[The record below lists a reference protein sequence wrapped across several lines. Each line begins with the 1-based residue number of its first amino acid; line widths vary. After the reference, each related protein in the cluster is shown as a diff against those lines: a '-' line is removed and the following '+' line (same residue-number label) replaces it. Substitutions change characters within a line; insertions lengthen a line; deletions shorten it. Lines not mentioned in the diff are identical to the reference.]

1 MEGDRD
7 MDTTTVLTPAVSLL
21 GVRDLNIFFRSAA
34 EPVNVVSNLNFDIKE
49 SEIFGLAGESGC
61 GKSITALSILGILPS
76 SARAE
81 GEITFKDKNLL
92 TLDRESIRRIRG
104 NEISMIFQEPM
115 TSLNPVLTIGYQIAE
130 VLMTHKALNKKDA
143 MDKAVE
149 LLRSVRIPS
158 PELRAREYPHQMS
171 GGMRQRVMI
180 AMAIACNP
188 ALLIADEPT
197 TALDVTIQAQI
208 LALIQGLREEK
219 KMSILFIT
227 HDLAIISENAAR
239 VGIMYAGR
247 IMELAETRD
256 IFSNPRHPYT
266 MGLLDSLPQQKG
278 KNLKPI
284 PGFVPRPEAL
294 PPGCKFSDRCSHV
307 RDYCR
312 QQEPQLSEIAPRHFS
327 RCIRAKEISWSF

>member
-1 MEGDRD
+1 
-7 MDTTTVLTPAVSLL
+7 MDGQRNMNDAAAISPDVPLL
-21 GVRDLNIFFRSAA
+21 GVNDLTISFRSAA
-34 EPVNVVSNLNFDIKE
+34 EPVTVVSNLNFDIKE

-61 GKSITALSILGILPS
+61 GKSITALSILGILP
-76 SARAE
+76 AIAHAE
-81 GEITFKDKNLL
+81 GEISFRGRDLL
-92 TLDRESIRRIRG
+92 TLDREAIRRIRG

-130 VLMTHKALNKKDA
+130 VLMTHKAMKKKEA
-143 MDKAVE
+143 MDRAIE
-149 LLRSVRIPS
+149 LLRSVRISS
-158 PELRAREYPHQMS
+158 PELRVREYPHQMS

-208 LALIQGLREEK
+208 LELIQGLREEK

-247 IMELAETRD
+247 IMELAMTRD

-266 MGLLDSLPQQKG
+266 MGLLDSLPRQKG
-278 KNLKPI
+278 RDLKPI

-312 QQEPQLSEIAPRHFS
+312 QQEPQLSEITPGHFS
-327 RCIRAKEISWSF
+327 RCIRAKEISWSY

>member
-1 MEGDRD
+1 
-7 MDTTTVLTPAVSLL
+7 VSLL
-21 GVRDLNIFFRSAA
+21 GVRDLNIYFRSAA
-34 EPVNVVSNLNFDIKE
+34 DSVNVVSNLNFAIKE

-61 GKSITALSILGILPS
+61 GKSITALSVLGILPS
-76 SARAE
+76 NARAE
-81 GEITFKDKNLL
+81 GEISFKGKNLL
-92 TLDRESIRRIRG
+92 ALDRESIRRIRG

-130 VLMTHKALNKKDA
+130 VLMTHKSMGKKDA

-208 LALIQGLREEK
+208 LELIQGLREEK

-227 HDLAIISENAAR
+227 HDLAIISENAVR

-247 IMELAETRD
+247 LMELAETRD

-278 KNLKPI
+278 KDLKPI

-294 PPGCKFSDRCSHV
+294 PPGCKFSDRCSYV

-312 QQEPQLSEIAPRHFS
+312 QQEPQLSEIAPSHFS
-327 RCIRAKEISWSF
+327 RCIRAEEILWNF

>member
-1 MEGDRD
+1 M
-7 MDTTTVLTPAVSLL
+7 SLL
-21 GVRDLNIFFRSAA
+21 GVRDLNIFFRSAT
-34 EPVNVVSNLNFDIKE
+34 EPVNVVSNLNFNIKE

-81 GEITFKDKNLL
+81 GEISFWGKNLL
-92 TLDRESIRRIRG
+92 SLDGESLRRIRG
-104 NEISMIFQEPM
+104 NDISMIFQEPM

-130 VLMTHKALNKKDA
+130 VLITHKAMNKKDA
-143 MDKAVE
+143 MDRAVE
-149 LLRSVRIPS
+149 LLRSVKIPS
-158 PELRAREYPHQMS
+158 PELRAKEYPHQMS

-208 LALIQGLREEK
+208 LELIQGLREEK

-239 VGIMYAGR
+239 VAIMYAGR
-247 IMELAETRD
+247 IMELAKTSD

-278 KNLKPI
+278 KVLKPI

-312 QQEPQLSEIAPRHFS
+312 QQEPELTELALSHFS
-327 RCIRAKEISWSF
+327 RCIRANEISWNF

>member
-7 MDTTTVLTPAVSLL
+7 MANGVAMKSPSSLL
-21 GVRDLNIFFRSAA
+21 NVSDLNIFFRSAA
-34 EPVNVVSNLNFDIKE
+34 GPVNVVSNLNFDIKE

-81 GEITFKDKNLL
+81 GEITFKDKDLL
-92 TLDRESIRRIRG
+92 TLDRESLRRIRG

-130 VLMTHKALNKKDA
+130 VLVTHKDMKKKDA

-158 PELRAREYPHQMS
+158 PELRAKEYPHQMS

-208 LALIQGLREEK
+208 LELIQGLREEK

-278 KNLKPI
+278 KVLKPI
-284 PGFVPRPEAL
+284 PGSVPRPEAL

-312 QQEPQLSEIAPRHFS
+312 QQEPQLSEIALNHFS
-327 RCIRAKEISWSF
+327 RCIRAKEISWSY

>member
-1 MEGDRD
+1 M
-7 MDTTTVLTPAVSLL
+7 SLL
-21 GVRDLNIFFRSAA
+21 GVRDLNIYFRSAA
-34 EPVNVVSNLNFDIKE
+34 DSVNVVSNLNFAIKE

-61 GKSITALSILGILPS
+61 GKSITALSVLGILPS
-76 SARAE
+76 NARAE
-81 GEITFKDKNLL
+81 GEISFKGKNLL
-92 TLDRESIRRIRG
+92 ALDRESIRRIRG

-130 VLMTHKALNKKDA
+130 VLMTHKSMGKKDA

-208 LALIQGLREEK
+208 LELIQGLREEK

-227 HDLAIISENAAR
+227 HDLAIISENAVR

-247 IMELAETRD
+247 LMELAETRD
-256 IFSNPRHPYT
+256 VFSNPRHPYT

-278 KNLKPI
+278 KDLKPI

-294 PPGCKFSDRCSHV
+294 PPGCKFSDRCSYV

-312 QQEPQLSEIAPRHFS
+312 QQEPQLSEIAPSHFS
-327 RCIRAKEISWSF
+327 RCIRAEEILWNF